1 MSQPIVRKDGNPSRT
16 STAIPR
22 GNPLTSTDAIS
33 HSTTMN
39 RVHVSFP
46 DHNRS
51 KDLIN
56 WQTAKEFKWSM
67 AGSSW
72 ITEAQ
77 NFYVVGRDGSLV
89 FFQIGYSNLGYKNLS
104 ILSFL
109 PLDGR
114 VRRVNC
120 PLDTL
125 IQLGMSM
132 YLKPKASLQC
142 V

>member
-1 MSQPIVRKDGNPSRT
+1 MSQPTGNNSSQRKT

-22 GNPLTSTDAIS
+22 GNPLAPPDAPIIVTPTGTTDPSTKL
-33 HSTTMN
+33 H

-51 KDLIN
+51 KDLTN
-56 WQTAKEFKWSM
+56 WQNAKEFKWSM

-89 FFQIGYSNLGYKNLS
+89 FFQIGYSNLAYTCLF
-104 ILSFL
+104 IFSF
-109 PLDGR
+109 
-114 VRRVNC
+114 
-120 PLDTL
+120 
-125 IQLGMSM
+125 
-132 YLKPKASLQC
+132 
-142 V
+142 